1 MAEPQPSVETEPQAT
16 VPSASTTDAGTAAPS
31 SSAEETSPGDTREA
45 LLEAVQQAVPD
56 EPRSWQQGDAGA
68 GDATPASARSG
79 QAADQAPE
87 AELTKEE
94 LSKAPPKTRASIERL
109 LNQRR
114 ELRAE
119 IDRLKTIEP
128 SAQAASSVQRYLADN
143 DIGREDFLMMLEL
156 GASLRKG
163 DFQRFYAGIKPYVQ
177 LAEEYLGVSL
187 PPDLQQ
193 RVREGHMTTQAAMA
207 FSRERMDRAMTQNNL
222 HRQQQAFGQ
231 YQHYNAQQQQQQ
243 QRAQLAESIRVGV
256 NAWESKIEQSD
267 PDYAQHKRAAVQ
279 NMMWSVVKER
289 GSPQSTEQAIQIAQ
303 ESLRRV
309 NDLYGKWAPQ
319 RRPTMRVPS
328 STSRNPGVLP
338 EPKSVADVVRLA
350 HQTYS
355 GAARL

>member
-1 MAEPQPSVETEPQAT
+1 MAEPQPSVDTEPQAT

-31 SSAEETSPGDTREA
+31 SSAEETSGDTREA

-56 EPRSWQQGDAGA
+56 GPRPWQQDDAGA

-79 QAADQAPE
+79 QAADAGTE
-87 AELTKEE
+87 AELTRED
-94 LSKAPPKTRASIERL
+94 LARAPPKTRASIERL

-119 IDRLKTIEP
+119 NDRLKGNEP
-128 SAQAASSVQRYLADN
+128 SAQAAQSVSKYLSDN

-193 RVREGHMTTQAAMA
+193 RVREGHMTSQAALA
-207 FSRERMDRAMTQNNL
+207 FSRERMDRAMSQNNL
-222 HRQQQAFGQ
+222 ARQQQAFGQ
-231 YQHYNAQQQQQQ
+231 YQQYTTQQQQQQ
-243 QRAQLAESIRVGV
+243 QRERLAEEIRVGV
-256 NAWESKIEQSD
+256 NAWESHIEQSD

-279 NMMWSVVKER
+279 NMMWSVVRER
-289 GSPQSTEQAIQIAQ
+289 GKPESTEQAIQVAQ

-309 NDLYGKWAPQ
+309 NDLYGRWAPQ

-338 EPKSVADVVRLA
+338 EPKNVADAIRIA
-350 HQTYS
+350 HQTYP
-355 GAARL
+355 GTARL